1 MTETTGIPAESRARA
16 LGVEAFEVEL
26 DLPAVRGHRDLL
38 SYLGRAVAERL
49 DHDLLPVRLAIAQ
62 TSEEGYRCELGVVAR
77 LPRGHRAR
85 AASIFDFR
93 RRSFENASSFTT
105 VFVVPT
111 GIGSSIGGHAGDAT
125 PAAQLLASVS
135 DTLVTHPNVAN
146 ASDLN
151 ELPANALYVEG
162 SVLARVLMG
171 TVGLAPVRS
180 NRVLV
185 VADAHPDSFFSDQLL
200 NSVNAARSS
209 FALTCPRVVLLDPP
223 LPVESLYAASGRA
236 VGHVRELERLFGA
249 LDRYRGEYDAIA
261 LSTQIGVD
269 PRTRLDY
276 YGSRGGV
283 VNPWGGVEAILTHA
297 VSALYDVPAAHSP
310 MLESREVA
318 ALALGVVDPRMAAE
332 VISVTFF
339 VSVLKGLQRS
349 RRIVATRAARPGLL
363 TVEHVSCLVIPDGA
377 VGLPTLAALEQ
388 GIPVVAVRENEN
400 VMKNDLRALPWAR
413 GQLEV
418 VDNYWEAAGV
428 VACLRAGID
437 PTSVRRPLAEVC
449 VETHRAKPKGGA
461 FAGPGGPAAEETPL
475 QVRSTTDSGTPGVP
489 ASRANPEVAGLA
501 VASPGATIGYR
512 RATEGRHS

>member
-1 MTETTGIPAESRARA
+1 MLP
-16 LGVEAFEVEL
+16 VDAFEVEL
-26 DLPAVRGHRDLL
+26 ELPAVPEHTHLL
-38 SYLGRAVAERL
+38 SHLGRAVVEQL
-49 DHDLLPVRLAIAQ
+49 DPGVVPIRLAVTGA
-62 TSEEGYRCELGVVAR
+62 SESSYRCELGVVAGLQEDR
-77 LPRGHRAR
+77 RAR
-85 AASIFDFR
+85 TSSVFDFR
-93 RRSFENASSFTT
+93 PRRSENESSFTT

-135 DTLVTHPNVAN
+135 DTLVTHPNVVN

-261 LSTQIGVD
+261 LSTQIRVD

-276 YGSRGGV
+276 YGSRGAV
-283 VNPWGGVEAILTHA
+283 VNPWAGVEAILTHA
-297 VSALYDVPAAHSP
+297 VSALYDVPAAHWP

-332 VISVTFF
+332 VISLTFF
-339 VSVLKGLQRS
+339 VSVLKGLQKS
-349 RRIVATRAARPGLL
+349 PRIVATRAARRRPGLL

-400 VMKNDLRALPWAR
+400 VMENDLGALPWAR

-437 PTSVRRPLAEVC
+437 PTSVRRPLAEVR
-449 VETHRAKPKGGA
+449 VETSRAKPTGRA
-461 FAGPGGPAAEETPL
+461 FAGPGGPATGKTPL
-475 QVRSTTDSGTPGVP
+475 QILSATDSGTPSVP
-489 ASRANPEVAGLA
+489 AWRANPEHA
-501 VASPGATIGYR
+501 R
-512 RATEGRHS
+512 